1 MPTSGALSVRA
12 DAGRGGWV
20 LSRAEV
26 VALGRGEGERGVDAW
41 AFVPVALGALRAEP
55 RDDEVRLFL
64 AAAYA
69 RLGLKSAALEQI
81 AILRA
86 AGGAGEELGA
96 LVGVIEP
103 MPDDRISVAT
113 LIAVCAANVD
123 ALAGRTRHAVDLRGR
138 LNAWKMLAMTQE
150 WFRARDGNVVRRKR
164 GDTGMWSAWG
174 DHAGMA
180 GRVRVGGVGGIEGPA
195 PSVVEGIDPPA
206 LFKRVVDQTAPTG
219 NGYLPPVTMIERD
232 EMRVLNG
239 LAQMDLRGALGEERV
254 RLVVGKSAVEAWTR
268 ELEERAME
276 GLAVTGPI
284 YTLPDVPERGAACA
298 ETILTHVAARQGE
311 LLRTLNAEV
320 RSVYFARDRERLSA
334 RFAAS
339 LAGRDEPLRVL
350 IPTCRYSTFIRHSAA
365 DLAEAFESIGC
376 RARVLIEP
384 DAHAQLTNVAHLRSI
399 AEFRPDLVVQIN
411 YARANLGEVYP
422 PGLVY
427 ATWVQDAMPHL
438 FDERIGAAQGRTD
451 FLTGNLTERFFQ
463 SFGYPRARAMH
474 APMAASTRK
483 FHDCVATEAQRERYA
498 CEIAYVSH
506 HSETPGAML
515 ERLVMESGGGSAW
528 MGAVAREVFPRVRA
542 LVEEELK
549 TECLSLSAR
558 LRAITADALR
568 SRGAAESE
576 HAITQILTRCTHPL
590 ADRMLRHQT
599 LEWAAAVC
607 NRRGW
612 RMHLYGKGWEGHP
625 TLSGHARGELAHGD
639 ELRACYQMARAHL
652 QISAHTVIHQR
663 VFECALSGGLPL
675 CRLQADDLTTMQ
687 FAAAAETC
695 RDAEPSA
702 SDPWTT
708 LEFGYRRVGYRATDH
723 DAGRAFNAFLRGM
736 GLEEAEFVWIDPILL
751 DRIARLGG
759 VEGEACAPARLLGDP
774 GALMFHTE
782 EGLERLLERAVH
794 DGAARERTRGA
805 LLDAARGVVT
815 TDVFA
820 QRLVRFIADSL
831 ARAEEGDGREW
842 FDGLTQTHGARARA
856 LARPGAPRGGLTSG
870 PSAK

>member
-1 MPTSGALSVRA
+1 M
-12 DAGRGGWV
+12 GGM

-26 VALGRGEGERGVDAW
+26 VALGRGDGEQGVDAW
-41 AFVPVALGALRAEP
+41 AFVPVALGALRVEP
-55 RDDEVRLFL
+55 RDGEVRLL
-64 AAAYA
+64 LSAAYG

-81 AILRA
+81 GVLRT
-86 AGGAGEELGA
+86 AGSGAGSDGAAEVGA
-96 LVGVIEP
+96 LAGAIEQL
-103 MPDDRISVAT
+103 PDDRIPVAE
-113 LIAVCAANVD
+113 LGAVCAANVE
-123 ALAGRTRHAVDLRGR
+123 ALAERARHAVDLRGR
-138 LNAWKMLAMTQE
+138 LNAWKMLATTQE

-164 GDTGMWSAWG
+164 GDTGAWTLWG

-180 GRVRVGGVGGIEGPA
+180 GRAGGGGGGAGNIGGPA
-195 PSVVEGIDPPA
+195 PSVVEGMDPPA
-206 LFKRVVDQTAPTG
+206 LLKRVVEQTAPTG
-219 NGYLPPVTMIERD
+219 NGYLPPVTMIELD

-239 LAQMDLRGALGEERV
+239 LAQMDLRAALGEERV
-254 RLVVGKSAVEAWTR
+254 RLVVGKAAAETWAR
-268 ELEERAME
+268 ELEERAMD

-284 YTLPDVPERGAACA
+284 YTLPDVSERGATCA
-298 ETILTHVAARQGE
+298 ETILTHVVARQGE

-320 RSVYFARDRERLSA
+320 RSVYFARDRERLGA
-334 RFAAS
+334 RFGAA
-339 LAGRDEPLRVL
+339 LAGKNEPLRVL

-438 FDERIGAAQGRTD
+438 FDARIGAAQGRTD

-463 SFGYPRARAMH
+463 SFKYPRARAMH

-483 FHDCVATEAQRERYA
+483 FHEGVVTDAQRERFA

-515 ERLVMESGGGSAW
+515 ERLVAESAGARW
-528 MGAVAREVFPRVRA
+528 MGEVAREVFPRVQA
-542 LVEEELK
+542 LIGEELK
-549 TECLSLSAR
+549 TACVSLSSR
-558 LRAITADALR
+558 LRDITSDALR
-568 SRGAAESE
+568 SRGAATNE
-576 HAITQILTRCTHPL
+576 HVITQILTRCTHPL

-599 LEWAAAVC
+599 LEWAAAAGA
-607 NRRGW
+607 RRGW

-625 TLSGHARGELAHGD
+625 TLGGHARGELEHGD
-639 ELRACYQMARAHL
+639 DLRACYRLARAHL

-687 FAAAAETC
+687 FSAAAEIC
-695 RDAEPSA
+695 RDTEPSA

-708 LEFGYRRVGYRATDH
+708 LGFGYRRAGYPAAEH
-723 DAGRAFNAFLRGM
+723 DAGRAFNAFLRRV
-736 GLEEAEFVWIDPILL
+736 GLEEAEFVWINPILL
-751 DRIARLGG
+751 DRIARLGS
-759 VEGEACAPARLLGDP
+759 VEGEAFAPARLLGDP

-782 EGLERLLERAVH
+782 KGLERLLERAVH
-794 DGAARERTRGA
+794 DDAERERTRSA
-805 LLDAARGVVT
+805 LLSAARGVVT
-815 TDVFA
+815 TDAFA
-820 QRLVRFIADSL
+820 GRMVRFITDSL

-842 FDGLTQTHGARARA
+842 FDGETQTDGV
-856 LARPGAPRGGLTSG
+856 RPGMLTRPDARRGGHTRG
-870 PSAK
+870 AGKE